1 MQSLAEES
9 PGVAEVF
16 ERGEKALKPLIHGS
30 LKDIVWG
37 DREDPNVAGRL
48 RQTEICQPAML
59 TADIAMM
66 RWLNDAG
73 LKPDWVAGHS
83 LGEYAACVA
92 AGVMDFEDALHAVS
106 ARGKEMAAV
115 DVPDCGKMATV
126 AAGVNV
132 VEEHLRK
139 LDGYVVAANQNCH
152 AQTVIAGATDA
163 VERAV
168 AHFQD
173 NGIDSREIPVSHA
186 FHSEIVAPRCTTVEE
201 GVGQVELTS
210 CTSSYLQ

>member
-1 MQSLAEES
+1 MMQSLAEKS

-16 ERGEKALKPLIHGS
+16 ERGEKALKPLIKGS

-37 DREDPNVAGRL
+37 DREDPAIAGRL

-73 LKPDWVAGHS
+73 LTPDWVAGHS

-126 AAGVNV
+126 AAG
-132 VEEHLRK
+132 ERGRRTPAKDRWLCCCRESK
-139 LDGYVVAANQNCH
+139 LSRPNCDCWGNRCSR
-152 AQTVIAGATDA
+152 ARGCAFSG
-163 VERAV
+163 ERNR
-168 AHFQD
+168 F
-173 NGIDSREIPVSHA
+173 S
-186 FHSEIVAPRCTTVEE
+186 
-201 GVGQVELTS
+201 
-210 CTSSYLQ
+210 